1 MLKFVS
7 PHLRNGSML
16 QTSTP
21 DISAHRHT
29 LHPKMRLHADSSF
42 HGSDASLAS
51 PSKYIGNHRPMSS
64 STLNRSSHFHGSLS
78 SLASSST
85 STTPRRRKGRAPDI
99 PPTPRSSSNSGK
111 PTTTTTMSAN
121 SSPSQSMRATPTIAR
136 KKRQAPLPPSLS
148 PAPTPHRQP
157 TENRPKCEL
166 SALPSTHC
174 PNDSTQKPCDTSL
187 SSQHTASSESV
198 VDLENSLNLVASTES
213 NYVSSSNDLSLS
225 STEPHSFLDAQ
236 PQQKQ
241 KQHSPLISA
250 NGDGEPKC
258 SETSAVQRKVIHVD
272 QSLLDDV
279 MRKSIGEMP
288 ADENI
293 TYRRKIIPDQ
303 MCSPATV
310 TPSSL
315 QKLIAES
322 TQLTDRQCEK
332 MKENKESQNKN
343 RQSQNGSLTTIA
355 SVNAAAA
362 VVDELNQVFSPNKS
376 SFGKWK
382 RRKGPAPSLPVPPRK
397 VIQMLPLQEIRHEL
411 EVIEVQQQGLE
422 KQGVMLE
429 KMIRERCEGAAADQ
443 PLSECKPNTK
453 EVEDL
458 ILQLFELINEKNELF
473 RRQAELMYL

>member
-16 QTSTP
+16 QSSTP
-21 DISAHRHT
+21 DISSRHT
-29 LHPKMRLHADSSF
+29 MHPRMRLHADHSL

-51 PSKYIGNHRPMSS
+51 PSKYANNHRPVSS
-64 STLNRSSHFHGSLS
+64 STLNRTHQFHGSLS

-85 STTPRRRKGRAPDI
+85 STTPRRKKGRAPGV
-99 PPTPRSSSNSGK
+99 PPTPGSTGK
-111 PTTTTTMSAN
+111 PTTISAN
-121 SSPSQSMRATPTIAR
+121 SSPSHSMRATPTIAR

-148 PAPTPHRQP
+148 PAPAHTPKRE
-157 TENRPKCEL
+157 T
-166 SALPSTHC
+166 SALPSINF
-174 PNDSTQKPCDTSL
+174 PSDSLKPCDASL

-198 VDLENSLNLVASTES
+198 VDLENSLNLIASTES

-236 PQQKQ
+236 PHHKQ
-241 KQHSPLISA
+241 KQQSPLLIS
-250 NGDGEPKC
+250 GDGEPKLA
-258 SETSAVQRKVIHVD
+258 SEMSGVQRKVIHVD
-272 QSLLDDV
+272 QSLLEDL
-279 MRKSIGEMP
+279 MP
-288 ADENI
+288 ADEKI

-303 MCSPATV
+303 MSSPA
-310 TPSSL
+310 PASS
-315 QKLIAES
+315 IP
-322 TQLTDRQCEK
+322 TTLTDRQCEK

-422 KQGVMLE
+422 KQGVTLE
-429 KMIRERCEGAAADQ
+429 KMIRERCEGAADQ
-443 PLSECKPNTK
+443 NVPLTECKPNTK

-458 ILQLFELINEKNELF
+458 ILQLFELVNEKNELF